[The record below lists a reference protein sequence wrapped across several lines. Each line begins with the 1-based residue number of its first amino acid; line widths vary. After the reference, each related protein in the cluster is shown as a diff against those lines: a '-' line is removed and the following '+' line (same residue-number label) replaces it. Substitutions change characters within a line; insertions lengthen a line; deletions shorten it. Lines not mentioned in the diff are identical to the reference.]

1 MPPVVIY
8 GLVDPRSGDIRYVG
22 KTVKP
27 EQRLYMHVYIAV
39 TGRRGSHKDRWIKE
53 LDRLGLRPEMVKLAT
68 CEHSEWQRV
77 EREMIATLRASG
89 RLTNLTAGGEGIDMP
104 RTPEWRARIGQAHRG
119 KSVSGETRQRL
130 RDLNLAK
137 YPTCKQGHAWTA
149 ENTAVIV
156 ATVRQFR
163 RCRT

>member
-1 MPPVVIY
+1 
-8 GLVDPRSGDIRYVG
+8 
-22 KTVKP
+22 
-27 EQRLYMHVYIAV
+27 
-39 TGRRGSHKDRWIKE
+39 
-53 LDRLGLRPEMVKLAT
+53 MVKLAT

-119 KSVSGETRQRL
+119 KSVSGETQQRL
-130 RDLNLAK
+130 RDLEPREVSDLQARS
-137 YPTCKQGHAWTA
+137 TAWTA

-156 ATVRQFR
+156 TTIRAVPSMPDLRPRKGRADTAEAR
-163 RCRT
+163 RPDARAVA